1 MKTNTNTYQIPKGA
15 VIITG
20 PYFKFS
26 TPYGKALLQ
35 RDEWFVSMNDKCI
48 GRIIRFRRNKR
59 RYVIDQLYPTK
70 DFRSLTKA
78 VDFLVEN
85 KGKLVFCT

>member
-1 MKTNTNTYQIPKGA
+1 MIVEIA
-15 VIITG
+15 G
-20 PYFKFS
+20 PYYKFS
-26 TPYGKALLQ
+26 TPFGEATSH
-35 RDEWFVSMNDKCI
+35 RDEWFVSMNDKCL

-70 DFRSLTKA
+70 DFHSLVKA